1 MALAI
6 VPAAEINKIE
16 FKELVIDL
24 LEDFVHGDASPFKD
38 VKSVLEDYLDG
49 ANDLDPTQKAGIF
62 SDWLKSAYTD
72 INKQVMGTAFEI
84 LKANADLEMGR
95 YGVEADY
102 NLKVAQEEKV
112 RAEIAKLISDDANI
126 GKEGLLLDQKL
137 LNDKVAYMIA
147 MAQLHKQY
155 GYSDANLDSA
165 LDLNMGSTTVDG
177 ALDKQIA
184 GYDKLNLKD
193 MLKTMDEKAA
203 LMQNA
208 KVPETLEEKK
218 ARIETMYEIAGLNY
232 NIVDGASIWRYTP
245 NTAPGAFD
253 GSWSC
258 ISGC

>member
-1 MALAI
+1 MAI
-6 VPAAEINKIE
+6 TTVPVTDINETE
-16 FKELVIDL
+16 FTELVVDL

-49 ANDLDPTQKAGIF
+49 AVDLDPTQKAGIF
-62 SDWLKSAYTD
+62 SDWLKSAYSD
-72 INKQVMGTAFEI
+72 INKQAMGTALDI
-84 LKANADLEMGR
+84 LKTNSDLEYQR
-95 YGVEADY
+95 YAVEADY

-112 RAEIAKLISDDANI
+112 RAEIDKLISDDANI
-126 GKEGLLLDQKL
+126 IKEGLLLDQKL

-147 MAQLHKQY
+147 MAQLQKQY
-155 GYSDANLDSA
+155 GYGDASLDSA
-165 LDLNMGSTTVDG
+165 LDLAMNASTNDG

-208 KVPETLEEKK
+208 KIPETLEEKK

-232 NIVDGASIWRYTP
+232 DVLDGSNTWRYTP
-245 NTAPGAFD
+245 NEADGAFD
-253 GSWSC
+253 GSWAQ
-258 ISGC
+258 IA